1 MNSPLE
7 RGKEIINQQPET
19 EVRETRELKR
29 WPPSQSFLSLKN
41 LRIMEVK
48 IQVSDRAYA
57 QLLNG
62 SKRLQGTLA
71 LASPTE
77 GNFHEHQRT
86 WRPKPGTQY
95 MRLPHGK
102 ISVSNDDVRMHIRI
116 SRDEM
121 VDAPQAILGES
132 IDASNFVEIVTD
144 ECL

>member
-1 MNSPLE
+1 M
-7 RGKEIINQQPET
+7 
-19 EVRETRELKR
+19 EVR
-29 WPPSQSFLSLKN
+29 
-41 LRIMEVK
+41 
-48 IQVSDRAYA
+48 IQISDRAYA

-62 SKRLQGTLA
+62 SKRIQGTLA

-102 ISVSNDDVRMHIRI
+102 ISVCDGDVRMHLRI
-116 SRDEM
+116 SRDEYID
-121 VDAPQAILGES
+121 VPQAITEES